1 MIILDTDF
9 LVNSIKFKIDII
21 SKIKEDFPKKTI
33 TIIDKTLDE
42 LENLNNLN
50 SKAAIKLIKIKKI
63 KIIKTK
69 KDKIVDNLILEQ
81 VKKED
86 IVATQDRKLKK
97 ELKEKNIKTITI
109 RQKKYI
115 NTKL

>member
-9 LVNSIKFKIDII
+9 LINSIKFKIDVI
-21 SKIKEDFPKKTI
+21 SQIKENHPKKEI
-33 TIIDKTLDE
+33 AIIDKTLDE
-42 LENLNNLN
+42 LKNLN
-50 SKAAIKLIKIKKI
+50 SLNSKTAINLIKNKKI

-69 KDKIVDNLILEQ
+69 KDKIVDDLILEY

-86 IVATQDRKLKK
+86 LIATQDKKLKK
-97 ELKEKNIKTITI
+97 RLKEKNIEIITI